1 MSCGIQTARNV
12 FKNLQA
18 REVDLVAE
26 NSRIQA
32 ELNDANALIEKGK
45 EILTK
50 KENDLIIH
58 VMEKLPSEIKKLL
71 KPEGQFIM
79 VVMPSFCLWET
90 QTDKTHRESSRANA
104 CYLLSIFQ

>member
-50 KENDLIIH
+50 KENDLLQ
-58 VMEKLPSEIKKLL
+58 VK
-71 KPEGQFIM
+71 
-79 VVMPSFCLWET
+79 
-90 QTDKTHRESSRANA
+90 
-104 CYLLSIFQ
+104 

>member
-50 KENDLIIH
+50 KENDLLQVSLVVIYCVNEYARIL
-58 VMEKLPSEIKKLL
+58 KQSE
-71 KPEGQFIM
+71 
-79 VVMPSFCLWET
+79 
-90 QTDKTHRESSRANA
+90 R
-104 CYLLSIFQ
+104 

>member
-1 MSCGIQTARNV
+1 MTRIATPEERQRIVSCGIQTARNV

-50 KENDLIIH
+50 KENDLLQ
-58 VMEKLPSEIKKLL
+58 VSL
-71 KPEGQFIM
+71 
-79 VVMPSFCLWET
+79 VVIFYCGNEYARFF
-90 QTDKTHRESSRANA
+90 KTVGKM
-104 CYLLSIFQ
+104 IF